1 MEFGLSPREFHYLT
15 LREFNSLAAFSLQQ
29 MKTQAE
35 LQRNVY
41 LNAIYNSKRKKGQ
54 KFLELFEKKKTR
66 QKKEMNAEEI
76 KRQRAFLFGE

>member
-15 LREFNSLAAFSLQQ
+15 LREFNSLAEVSLQQ

-66 QKKEMNAEEI
+66 QKKEMNAEEM

>member
-15 LREFNSLAAFSLQQ
+15 LREFNSLATFSLHQ

-66 QKKEMNAEEI
+66 QKKEMNAEEM

>member
-1 MEFGLSPREFHYLT
+1 
-15 LREFNSLAAFSLQQ
+15 

-41 LNAIYNSKRKKGQ
+41 LNAIHNSKRKKGQ
-54 KFLELFEKKKTR
+54 KFLELFEKKKTP
-66 QKKEMNAEEI
+66 QKKEMNAEEM